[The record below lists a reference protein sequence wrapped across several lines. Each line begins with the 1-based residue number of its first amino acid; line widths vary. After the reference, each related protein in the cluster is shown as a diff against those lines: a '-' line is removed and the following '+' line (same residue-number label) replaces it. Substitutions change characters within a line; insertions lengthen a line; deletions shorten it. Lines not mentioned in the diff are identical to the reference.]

1 MKKNEI
7 GCTNCWEYFSFKPI
21 VEDNHNFCSHKCLKA
36 WRKREI
42 TKLDPIDWKKF
53 VKMINDKR

>member
-7 GCTNCWEYFSFKPI
+7 GCANCWENFSFKPI
-21 VEDNHNFCSHKCLKA
+21 IEDNHNFCSQKCLKA
-36 WRKREI
+36 WRKREV
-42 TKLDPIDWKKF
+42 TKLNSVDWKKF